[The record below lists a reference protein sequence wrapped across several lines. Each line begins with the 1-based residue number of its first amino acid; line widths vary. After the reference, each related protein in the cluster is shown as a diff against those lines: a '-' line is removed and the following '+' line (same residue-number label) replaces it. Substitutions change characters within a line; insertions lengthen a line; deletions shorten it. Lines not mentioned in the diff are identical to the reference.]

1 MKSLLN
7 KSLRK
12 YVGLLVLGFVA
23 SIPAFYFLTKSF
35 YAEDMIDIIESVKR
49 DGSLPPLDLERDIMI
64 GVTIQFFLITI
75 VLCTSLLLMLR
86 FVSRRLWAPFDDTLR
101 KIERY
106 NIAGSDMP
114 EFMPTDVTEFARLN
128 DSIVRLM
135 QKDKDSYRIQK
146 EFTENA
152 SHELQTPIAIIRG
165 KLDMLMQEEL
175 TERQSKLVSDL
186 YAICTRMDHM
196 NRSLLLFAKIDN
208 DQYRQMETIDVPEAL
223 AQMLPMYETLFSG
236 GRITIADR
244 TRSRLTL
251 LANRTLWEC
260 LVNNLV
266 VNAIR
271 HTTDPACGITIV
283 LESGALSVVN
293 AAQRPIAAPQLLFV
307 RFGAAGSTGTGNKL
321 GLAIAKAVCDYH
333 GWRIGY
339 SYAQSRHIFTV
350 SFGTKA

>member
-12 YVGLLVLGFVA
+12 YVGMLVLGFVA
-23 SIPAFYFLTKSF
+23 SIPAFYFLTKNF

-64 GVTIQFFLITI
+64 GVIIQFFLITI

-175 TERQSKLVSDL
+175 TEQ
-186 YAICTRMDHM
+186 
-196 NRSLLLFAKIDN
+196 
-208 DQYRQMETIDVPEAL
+208 
-223 AQMLPMYETLFSG
+223 
-236 GRITIADR
+236 
-244 TRSRLTL
+244 
-251 LANRTLWEC
+251 
-260 LVNNLV
+260 
-266 VNAIR
+266 
-271 HTTDPACGITIV
+271 
-283 LESGALSVVN
+283 
-293 AAQRPIAAPQLLFV
+293 PI
-307 RFGAAGSTGTGNKL
+307 
-321 GLAIAKAVCDYH
+321 
-333 GWRIGY
+333 W
-339 SYAQSRHIFTV
+339 
-350 SFGTKA
+350 